1 VRPGGGPPSFRK
13 SRYGPTI
20 AQHGALRRGAG
31 LLIRWQPVLT
41 GFNPAGTVTK
51 RRICARLSSLHKRLA
66 YIWPTRTST
75 SGTSNRT
82 P

>member
-20 AQHGALRRGAG
+20 VQHGALRRGAG

-41 GFNPAGTVTK
+41 GFNPAGG
-51 RRICARLSSLHKRLA
+51 RLKCL
-66 YIWPTRTST
+66 IP
-75 SGTSNRT
+75 
-82 P
+82 